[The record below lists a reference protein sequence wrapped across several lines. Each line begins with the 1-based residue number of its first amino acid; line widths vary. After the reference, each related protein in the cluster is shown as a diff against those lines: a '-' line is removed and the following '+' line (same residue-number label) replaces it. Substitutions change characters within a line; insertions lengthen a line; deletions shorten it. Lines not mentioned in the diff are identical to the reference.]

1 MAEND
6 KGFRLESL
14 KDLGWPDDLR
24 LLKSGRAGTFAS
36 WLEAAWGDGK
46 GRGGEGD
53 PLGMHAT
60 LRWDADADKGSIS
73 VVDCLEIA
81 FMADVV
87 LDDEGLFVRNA
98 WGPGADGQ
106 RSPMAAKD
114 AAEAFKTAVSLLTPV
129 VPKRTTRRGI

>member
-14 KDLGWPDDLR
+14 KELGWPDDHR
-24 LLKSGRAGTFAS
+24 LLKSGWSWMEAS
-36 WLEAAWGDGK
+36 WGDGK

-53 PLGMHAT
+53 PLGMQAT
-60 LRWDADADKGSIS
+60 LSWDADDGRGTIT
-73 VVDCLEIA
+73 VIDGLEIS

-87 LDDEGLFVRNA
+87 LDDEGLFVRDA

-114 AAEAFKTAVSLLTPV
+114 AAEAFKTAISLLTPV